1 MSESLPVKHSAC
13 QVATNQ
19 AKIPELIYR
28 YVKPSH
34 VNDGDVLDEAF
45 QLRENRSPPEEYISF
60 YYSKRETKIER
71 LRCVENRM
79 CFSNTFSFKR
89 TGGLI
94 EINTVEAIETVNQ
107 VRNLIRFEHKQQK
120 QKIGMHYLSKDPVD
134 VLEARTTLAYLAE
147 FNSKE
152 TF

>member
-13 QVATNQ
+13 QSAACQ
-19 AKIPELIYR
+19 KKIPELIYR

-34 VNDGDVLDEAF
+34 VSGDDVSDEAF

-60 YYSKRETKIER
+60 YYSEEKTQTER

-79 CFSNTFSFKR
+79 CSSSNFAFKK
-89 TGGLI
+89 TGGLL
-94 EINTVEAIETVNQ
+94 EINTIEAIETINQ
-107 VRNLIRFEHKQQK
+107 VRDLICFEHKKQK

-134 VLEARTTLAYLAE
+134 VLEARTTLAYLAQ
-147 FNSKE
+147 FNSKT